1 MSTVLDWF
9 SRYGYLAV
17 FFPVMLELVGIP
29 FPSETILLAA
39 GATASLSRLN
49 LLAVMALGLAAAVIG
64 ALLGYLIGHAVGKRL
79 LGWTVRR
86 GFLRQHHLDRVDGFF
101 SRHGGKTL
109 VLARF
114 LPGVRIPTF
123 WMAGAG
129 SMPVRR
135 FMAWNVVGAT
145 LWVVTVTLAGYVFAG
160 SVGALDQVLGRD
172 AAIAMAAVVVLG
184 AVAFEIRRRLREQ
197 AVRSGG

>member
-1 MSTVLDWF
+1 VTTAIGWF
-9 SRYGYLAV
+9 AHYGYLAV

-49 LLAVMALGLAAAVIG
+49 LAAVIGLGLAAAVIG
-64 ALLGYLIGHAVGKRL
+64 ALLGYAMGRAGGKRL

-86 GFLRQHHLDRVDGFF
+86 GLLRQRHLERVDHFF

-109 VLARF
+109 VIARF

-129 SMPVRR
+129 AMPVLR
-135 FMAWNVVGAT
+135 FMTWNVVGAAV
-145 LWVVTVTLAGYVFAG
+145 WVVTITLVGYVFAG
-160 SVGALDQVLGRD
+160 SVSTLDRLLGRD
-172 AAIAMAAVVVLG
+172 AAVAMAGTAVLAVVGYEL
-184 AVAFEIRRRLREQ
+184 RRRFRER
-197 AVRSGG
+197 AS